1 MRRLAVLG
9 AYLLAVV
16 SSTAWAAP
24 AAPLPGTQA
33 WAKAPLLRANVSYSI
48 WVLTGRE
55 VELRSLVPAWEA
67 EAAMGRAPF
76 LIVQR
81 RLGNYLLEH
90 TAVTA
95 SGRACPAE
103 DQGYDLGKVD
113 PVSVGAGLYG
123 FEIFFHCPLATG
135 LVLTDSALF
144 DRLPGHVRFAR
155 VVVDGRSRQELF
167 TAGRTR
173 LRLPDSGALHAA
185 PISRY
190 LSFGWRYVFQRLDW
204 VCFLIGSLA
213 LLAVSRGALWLLV
226 GLASG
231 LVLSLPVVLFD
242 VVAPRSP
249 ALLEAFIGFLI
260 ALPVARYVS
269 TSTDRR
275 KLAVAAVMALL
286 FVLSGGAL
294 FLGRSDA
301 AVLLAGAALLA
312 GGMLALSGGRL
323 ARFLWLLLPAML
335 FGLLEGLTLPQAL
348 RPLHLSGIDRLPIF
362 GGFDLGLLLGQAA
375 VLLCAAGLYRGLGKM
390 KLVPQGAVA
399 ADIAAAVLGGL
410 GIHQLVSRIYR

>member
-9 AYLLAVV
+9 AYLLAVL
-16 SSTAWAAP
+16 SSAAWAAP

-33 WAKAPLLRANVSYSI
+33 WANAPLLRANVSYSI
-48 WVLTGRE
+48 WVVTGRE
-55 VELRSLVPAWEA
+55 VELRFLVPAWEA

-95 SGRACPAE
+95 SGHACPAE

-123 FEIFFHCPLATG
+123 FEILFRCPLATG

-144 DRLPGHVRFAR
+144 DRLPGHVSFAR

-167 TAGRTR
+167 TGGRTR
-173 LRLPDSGALHAA
+173 LRLPGSGALHAA
-185 PISRY
+185 PMGQY
-190 LSFGWRYVFQRLDW
+190 LSFGWRYAFHRLDW
-204 VCFLIGSLA
+204 VCFLLGSLA
-213 LLAVSRGALWLLV
+213 LLAVTRGALWLLA

-231 LVLSLPVVLFD
+231 LVLSLPVALFA

-249 ALLEAFIGFLI
+249 ALLEAFVGFLI

-275 KLAVAAVMALL
+275 KLAVAAVMILL

-294 FLGRSDA
+294 FLGRSEA
-301 AVLLAGAALLA
+301 TVLLAGAALLA
-312 GGMLALSGGRL
+312 GGMLALADGRL
-323 ARFLWLLLPAML
+323 ARLLWLLLPPML
-335 FGLLEGLTLPQAL
+335 LGLLEGLTLPQTL
-348 RPLHLSGIDRLPIF
+348 QPLHLSGVDRLPIF

-375 VLLCAAGLYRGLGKM
+375 VLLCAAGLSRGLGKK
-390 KLVPQGAVA
+390 KLVPRGAVA